1 MSPVILTSA
10 PFLAF
15 LTDTEVETPKMVY
28 DWTGQRTRRI
38 KMLRTTSIV
47 MLFLL
52 LFTIPVLLLHYN
64 LIHYGY

>member
-1 MSPVILTSA
+1 MSLVILTSA

-15 LTDTEVETPKMVY
+15 LPDTEVETPKMVY

-47 MLFLL
+47 MLLL
-52 LFTIPVLLLHYN
+52 LFIAVPVLLLHYD

>member
-1 MSPVILTSA
+1 
-10 PFLAF
+10 
-15 LTDTEVETPKMVY
+15 MVY